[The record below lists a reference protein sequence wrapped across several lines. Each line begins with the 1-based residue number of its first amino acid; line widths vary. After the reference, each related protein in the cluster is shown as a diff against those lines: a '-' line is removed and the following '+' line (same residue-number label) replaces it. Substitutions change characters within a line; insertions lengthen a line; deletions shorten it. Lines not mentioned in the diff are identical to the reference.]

1 MGLTKAQAN
10 GLADTSVS
18 AGSYGSATAIP
29 SITVDAQGRITAA
42 STNAISAGGETDG
55 IFQNPTT
62 ATGNIT
68 IGNGKNGM
76 VAGAFSMG
84 SYTLTIP
91 SGSTFTVV

>member
-1 MGLTKAQAN
+1 MGLTKAQAA
-10 GLADTSVS
+10 GLANTAVS

-29 SITVDAQGRITAA
+29 AITVDAQGRITAA
-42 STNAISAGGETDG
+42 STNAISAGGETDS

-76 VAGAFSMG
+76 VAGTFSMG

>member
-1 MGLTKAQAN
+1 MGLTKAQAA

-29 SITVDAQGRITAA
+29 AITVDAKGRISAA

-62 ATGNIT
+62 ATANIT
-68 IGNGKNGM
+68 IGNRKNGM
-76 VAGAFSMG
+76 VAGEFSMG

-91 SGSTFTVV
+91 SGSPFTVV